1 METQAHVIAS
11 YSPLQSEPDVREFN
25 DWVLATGREL
35 LLPRVVSDSL
45 EFAKGQTTPGSFGL
59 QEPTDSAESLGK
71 IELILV
77 PALAVDSHGNRLGK
91 GKGYYDRVLGEISCP
106 KFAVIFDGEFFE
118 ELPVEAHDQ
127 KVAGAVSPLAINY
140 FSGPALL

>member
-1 METQAHVIAS
+1 METQAKVIAS
-11 YSPLQSEPDVREFN
+11 YSPLKSEPDVREFN

-35 LLPRVVSDSL
+35 LLPRVVSDFL
-45 EFAKGQTTPGSFGL
+45 EFAKGQMTPGSLGL
-59 QEPTDSAESLGK
+59 QEPTGNAESLGK

-118 ELPVEAHDQ
+118 QLPIEAHDQ

-140 FSGPALL
+140 FSGPTLL